1 MYNACRRRI
10 NSEAGGRKRQ
20 LLKGFL
26 SNEAL
31 LLLFSS
37 EHQKNVLSRLCDCS
51 RGLFVGFKCFQN
63 DSNNIW
69 LLCILVSSVSGC
81 WISQPVNIS
90 YSSHFL
96 LAKITRQI
104 FGAKTE
110 KLLVTVLVFH
120 VKSVSVWS
128 CLPLEFSTLGKCYL
142 KEDTVLSGGAL
153 GSQQGALHFSNSIE
167 KPSHTEKPFP
177 AHTRTADKQAFKQ
190 LLLSSLSCTLD
201 RCGKVFSSIFTLQS
215 ALSSEG
221 RRHILNMDWQNL
233 WEKQILSTLCYSSRT
248 LIPKW
253 VYSTHFC

>member
-1 MYNACRRRI
+1 MPPPIQFRSRR
-10 NSEAGGRKRQ
+10 K
-20 LLKGFL
+20 KGAAFERF
-26 SNEAL
+26 SFQWGTAIT
-31 LLLFSS
+31 FSS

-51 RGLFVGFKCFQN
+51 RGLFVGFKGFQN

-69 LLCILVSSVSGC
+69 LLCILVSSVRGC

-90 YSSHFL
+90 YSSHFR
-96 LAKITRQI
+96 LAKITRQT

-110 KLLVTVLVFH
+110 KLLVTALVFH

-177 AHTRTADKQAFKQ
+177 AHTRTADKQA
-190 LLLSSLSCTLD
+190 LNN
-201 RCGKVFSSIFTLQS
+201 FSSAVWAVL
-215 ALSSEG
+215 
-221 RRHILNMDWQNL
+221 
-233 WEKQILSTLCYSSRT
+233 
-248 LIPKW
+248 
-253 VYSTHFC
+253 